1 MAAAENSETG
11 LIICQCNDNSYVKDF
26 DLKQV
31 ITFVQD
37 NLEVSFIGMHPS
49 LCSRK
54 IGISYLSRL
63 LDRDIGKLAILACHP
78 KAQRWLFEEIL
89 DKKKLNGNFIPINF
103 HGATTEEVISQLEKV
118 FPRKSEK
125 INEWFPVINYE
136 RCLGLKACGACY
148 DYCIYGVFGIKDDD
162 NDGVIVKNPYKCKDK
177 CPACARLCPVRA
189 IIFPKSSDGWIAGK
203 EIQNAEKTGQNAREI
218 TLEQGSIPQVADAVK
233 NAGTISFDKD
243 IPDESTRMLIREKA
257 PDAAGRLG
265 EKDVEKFAVEFLNQ
279 LGIKKDYR
287 RFTVVELKNESLK
300 RKFAETPYERR
311 VIIIPH
317 CLRDQARCKGK
328 YEDVG
333 GGVKLVCAECG
344 SKECNIFP
352 LKKASEKLGYTVFVA
367 EGSTVVLKLLTE
379 KKKGIAFLG
388 IGCLDSLYKSIPK
401 LDAFGISARGVPL
414 LKSGCKNTVVELDR
428 ALESI
433 FLVPK

>member
-1 MAAAENSETG
+1 MKATKNSEAG
-11 LIICQCNDNSYVKDF
+11 LIVCQCNDNSYVKDF

-31 ITFVQD
+31 ISFVQD

-54 IGISYLSRL
+54 IGISYLNRL
-63 LDRDIGKLAILACHP
+63 LERDIGKLAILACQP

-89 DKKKLNGNFIPINF
+89 QKKNLNGNFIPINF
-103 HGATTEEVISQLEKV
+103 HGATTEEVISQLEKL

-125 INEWFPVINYE
+125 VTEWFPVINYE
-136 RCLGLKACGACY
+136 RCLGLKSCGTCY
-148 DYCIYGVFGIKDDD
+148 DYCIYGVFGIKENDDD
-162 NDGVIVKNPYKCKDK
+162 SIIVKNPYKCKDK

-203 EIQNAEKTGQNAREI
+203 DIQKAEKTGQNAIETLLEEI
-218 TLEQGSIPQVADAVK
+218 RAPQLEDAVK
-233 NAGTISFDKD
+233 NAGAILIDKD
-243 IPDESTRMLIREKA
+243 IPDDLTRMLIREKA
-257 PDAAGRLG
+257 PDAVERLG
-265 EKDVEKFAVEFLNQ
+265 EKDVEKIAIEFLNQ
-279 LGIKKDYR
+279 LGIKEDYH
-287 RFTVVELKNESLK
+287 RFAVVELKNETLK
-300 RKFAETPYERR
+300 RKFIETPYKRR

-317 CLRDQARCKGK
+317 CLRDQMRCKGK

-333 GGVKLVCAECG
+333 GGVKLICAECG

-367 EGSTVVLKLLTE
+367 EGSTVVLKLLNE

-401 LDAFGISARGVPL
+401 LDVFGISARGVPL

-433 FLVPK
+433 FLEPK

>member
-1 MAAAENSETG
+1 MTDAKNSETG
-11 LIICQCNDNSYVKDF
+11 LIVCQCNGNSYVKDF
-26 DLKQV
+26 DLDQV
-31 ITFVQD
+31 VTYVQD
-37 NLEVSFIGMHPS
+37 NLDVSFIGMHPS

-63 LDRDIGKLAILACHP
+63 LDRDIGKLAVLACHP

-89 DKKKLNGNFIPINF
+89 IEKKLNGNFVSISF
-103 HGATTEEVISQLEKV
+103 HGATTGEVISQLEKV

-125 INEWFPVINYE
+125 ISEWFPVINYE
-136 RCLGLKACGACY
+136 RCLGIKTCGACY
-148 DYCIYGVFGIKDDD
+148 DYCIYGVFGIKE
-162 NDGVIVKNPYKCKDK
+162 NDSDSVIVKNPYKCKDK

-203 EIQNAEKTGQNAREI
+203 EIQKAEKTGQNAQEI
-218 TLEQGSIPQVADAVK
+218 LLEEGRTPQLVEAVMD
-233 NAGTISFDKD
+233 AGTISFDKD
-243 IPDESTRMLIREKA
+243 IPDESTRMLIREKVI
-257 PDAAGRLG
+257 DAAEQLG
-265 EKDVEKFAVEFLNQ
+265 EKDVEKFAIEFLNQ
-279 LGIKKDYR
+279 LGIKEDYR
-287 RFTVVELKNESLK
+287 RFTVVELKNEHLK
-300 RKFAETPYERR
+300 RKFTETPYERR

-317 CLRDQARCKGK
+317 CLRDQMRCKGK

-352 LKKASEKLGYTVFVA
+352 LKKASEKLGYTIFVA

-379 KKKGIAFLG
+379 KKRGIAFLG

-433 FLVPK
+433 FLEPK